1 MFFKLTNVLF
11 LQTQS
16 AIDKIKDLSKE
27 QEILNLVSLIELDF
41 QET

>member
-1 MFFKLTNVLF
+1 MFFKLTNVF

>member
-1 MFFKLTNVLF
+1 MFFKLTNVF

-27 QEILNLVSLIELDF
+27 QEILNLVSLIKLDF
-41 QET
+41 EDI